1 MERPPVISVIT
12 IVYNDVNGIEKT
24 ISSVLSQTY
33 SHIEYIVIDGGSIDG
48 TLEIIERYND
58 KIDHWVSGPDKN
70 LYDAMNKGLRSATGD
85 YVLFINSGDEIY
97 HNETLSNIFK
107 SREYADVYYGET
119 MMTDSAGNELGV
131 RSKLSTR
138 KLTKNLTADDF
149 LKGMVVSHQS
159 ILVKRTIA
167 PDYELH
173 YSCSSDIDWCI
184 KVLKLSRLTV
194 NSHQI
199 ISKFLVGGYSQKN
212 MKKCWLERFKILRTH
227 FGMSRTL
234 YAHIVIAL
242 RYLFGRYILGKK
254 Y

>member
-1 MERPPVISVIT
+1 MERPPIISVIT
-12 IVYNDVNGIEKT
+12 VVFNDVSGIEKT

-33 SHIEYIVIDGGSIDG
+33 SHKEYIVVDGGSNDG
-48 TLEIIERYND
+48 TVEVLEKYGE
-58 KIDHWVSGPDKN
+58 KIDHWVSEPDKN
-70 LYDAMNKGLRSATGD
+70 LYDAMNKGLKFATGD

-97 HNETLSNIFK
+97 HNETLSSVFK
-107 SREYADVYYGET
+107 STGNADVYYGET
-119 MMTDSAGNELGV
+119 MMIDSSGKELGV
-131 RSKLSTR
+131 RSELSTR
-138 KLTKNLTADDF
+138 KLTKNLKAEDF

-159 ILVKRTIA
+159 IIVKRSLA
-167 PDYELH
+167 PDYVLE

-212 MKKCWLERFKILRTH
+212 MKKCWLERFKILRAH
-227 FGMSRTL
+227 FGMSRAL
-234 YAHIVIAL
+234 YAHVLIVFRFISG
-242 RYLFGRYILGKK
+242 RYLSGKK